1 MLPPLV
7 IPEVSCHLIALLSLQ
22 ARVGPAPIKAVA
34 VTARAAQSQAA
45 SVEIL
50 TVSRADYAAK
60 VKTATETLVRERLL
74 LPEDAD
80 RFLEKARA
88 ETRVNP

>member
-1 MLPPLV
+1 MCV
-7 IPEVSCHLIALLSLQ
+7 CSN
-22 ARVGPAPIKAVA
+22 
-34 VTARAAQSQAA
+34 AAA
-45 SVEIL
+45 
-50 TVSRADYAAK
+50 SRADYAAK